1 MLEDKLYKTLIGFGI
16 NPHLQGFH
24 YIICA
29 VINYDPEMKA
39 MELYEMVATFFETT
53 PQRVERSIRHAF
65 STMDF
70 KSEEVQEFFGKKFTN
85 IGYISILKWK
95 LTRGY

>member
-1 MLEDKLYKTLIGFGI
+1 MLEDKVYETLLDFNIE
-16 NPHLQGFH
+16 PHLNGFR
-24 YIICA
+24 YIIDA
-29 VINYDPEMKA
+29 VLNYEGNMKA
-39 MELYEMVATFFETT
+39 MELYEIVAEKYETT